1 MKMFFRLSLLLCFS
15 LVLQGSGYVGDLP
28 NIDEYF
34 QSDREANIQLNTFID
49 MNKPNQNLIK
59 PPALDAESLK
69 KQLAPANRTNEQIK
83 VLRPAKKSVYY
94 DDLLVL
100 KPSIQK
106 LKEATLTSPD
116 VQTYAACVNIQ
127 KFYMDNFLEKYKNTP
142 ESKQDIYIA
151 VKEINAY
158 AQAAAQQWNA
168 SAENIKYVSY
178 SSFNGAYQ
186 PIVIKEKLNVL
197 DKKLD
202 RLIKLLNSAE

>member
-1 MKMFFRLSLLLCFS
+1 MKIFFRLSLLLVFV
-15 LVLQGSGYVGDLP
+15 LILQGSGYVGDLP

-34 QSDREANIQLNTFID
+34 QSDRDANAQLNTFID
-49 MNKPNQNLIK
+49 MYKPNQNLLK

-69 KQLAPANRTNEQIK
+69 KQLAPANRTNAQIK
-83 VLRPAKKSVYY
+83 VLRPAKLPAYY

-100 KPSIQK
+100 KPSILK
-106 LKEATLTSPD
+106 LKDSTLNSSD
-116 VQTYAACVNIQ
+116 VQTFAACVNIQ
-127 KFYMDNFLEKYKNTP
+127 KFYMDNFLEKYKNAP
-142 ESKQDIYIA
+142 ESKQDIYNS
-151 VKEINAY
+151 VREINSY

-168 SAENIKYVSY
+168 SAENIKFVSY

-202 RLIKLLNSAE
+202 RLIKLMDSAE